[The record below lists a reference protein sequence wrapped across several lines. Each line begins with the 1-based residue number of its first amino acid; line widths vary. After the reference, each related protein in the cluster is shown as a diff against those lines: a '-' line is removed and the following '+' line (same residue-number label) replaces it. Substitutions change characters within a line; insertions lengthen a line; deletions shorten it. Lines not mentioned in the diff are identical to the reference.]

1 MVRAIA
7 SLPPPAAVGTTRVS
21 GRSLEASNGK
31 AMHPARQ
38 KRTKD
43 FLIMVYFSKEQSGR
57 FSAPNHATAMAL
69 IDAIHLQKKNP
80 CPAR

>member
-1 MVRAIA
+1 
-7 SLPPPAAVGTTRVS
+7 
-21 GRSLEASNGK
+21 
-31 AMHPARQ
+31 MHPARQ

-57 FSAPNHATAMAL
+57 FSAPHHATAMAL
-69 IDAIHLQKKNP
+69 INAIHLQKKNP